1 MLIERITVMTKEE
14 KLWFEKLTA
23 DREDSARTLEKR
35 SMKGVKTSVVDKYT
49 DQAHFIYE
57 LLQNADDANATSV
70 RFVLDKN
77 GLVFAHNGTRRFTV
91 TDPDNE
97 DEDSI
102 NGTLG
107 DINSI
112 TSIANSNKNDDKNTI
127 GKFGVGFKAVFQ
139 YTETPIIYDPKIA
152 FRIERFIV
160 PKLIEEDY
168 KSRKSNETLFLF
180 PFNHPKKTAKEA
192 YEDISSKLKSLV
204 FPILFLSKLQK
215 IHFDI
220 EGFKGTYSKDV
231 KESRYFKDI
240 IAERVH
246 LIQNNGE
253 EKTVEDLWLFSREE
267 DSNVYSVG
275 FALDKHGKLKPIDK
289 SAFCFFPTK
298 EDTKLHFIVHA
309 PFLLN
314 DSREGIL
321 AGEDHNK
328 KMINLLARLAG
339 DALVC
344 LKDIAVET
352 QTMIINDDIL
362 DIVPY
367 DDEVFTEIG
376 NRDRISF
383 KPFYDE
389 IKQRFES
396 EDIIPST
403 DGYVYG
409 EDAYWPFYTVISEI
423 FSDEQL
429 SELTFNP
436 DARWVF
442 SSLPRHSL
450 QRVRDTKSD
459 YIDDI
464 VNACID
470 DDDLLVG
477 NYVAG
482 TKKINHEFIEN
493 QSIEWLHKFYAWL
506 SETTK
511 RSDISKKLPVFL
523 NSDGKA
529 VAAFDSNNMPLIFI
543 SAEASDNFSIIHPDL
558 LKNKETVAFFKKIG
572 IKEPSLKDEIYNHIL
587 PKYEYDYDID
597 EDNDF
602 IKMFTYYKQC
612 PEEELK
618 SYINLVKDCE
628 IIYFKCA
635 NDDEIYRGIAETIYF
650 PEENLLK
657 YFEPQEEARFLDY
670 DAYKD
675 VIDEKDWDLF
685 VEFLEELGV
694 SRSVRIIDVEYSHTQ
709 ATVLGLPNDY
719 STGRKEWIEKQIDG
733 CEEILKAIVKE
744 QSLEYSIA
752 LWNQLLYVIDT
763 DTLQVSYS
771 FNTALDRILKG
782 TYYYYYRNDK
792 TKSFT
797 AIEIKHLKSFK
808 WLMGKD
814 GEFHSGDEISTDELA
829 SEYEINSADAKELIR
844 FLGIHESHNDADI
857 ERIKSISELTDEE
870 KDALLF
876 AKKLKAL
883 GFENEEDIQ
892 RAAQLLQA
900 EKQKKEEKRLEEE
913 AAEEAKKGN
922 KQLERINKIT
932 TDVSKRANEI
942 AKKGKN
948 GAQNGNEPKETVE
961 TASIDT
967 DFDDEADEDDYTPKI
982 EKFEK
987 RKEKAEEKAAAE
999 VEKIAYEEDLETRIS
1014 EAEKYSYEWFTS
1026 LLELEAIRSGENN
1039 MNSREVSISFAK
1051 VEREAGTQRTLILK
1065 HPSRHIPQFMEEL
1078 ADIPLVLHTENEKKT
1093 VAIEVINI
1101 KSYTLRVKLKA
1112 NAELG
1117 DINLSEVKE
1126 ATINA
1131 QNPAFLLEA
1140 LRKEFNA
1147 LEFEP
1152 DYNMRDNLPENIEF
1166 VFGPPGTG
1174 KTTHLAK
1181 NVILPLMNGKE
1192 KPRILVLTP
1201 TNKAS
1206 DVLASR
1212 IMEVSEDSSYEEWL
1226 TRFGGTGDEAIEQSP
1241 IFRDKTFDIQSL
1253 EKSCVITTIARFP
1266 YDFFMPFGK
1275 WLYIKDLKWD
1285 YIIIDEASMIPIAN
1299 IVYPLY
1305 KKTPT
1310 KFIIAGDPFQI
1321 EPIVAVDTWKDESI
1335 YTLVKLDSFVNPTTV
1350 PHDYKVE
1357 LLTTQYRSIPTVG
1370 TVFSQFTYGGIL
1382 NHFRG
1387 EESQRPLNIDAGFDI
1402 NTLNI
1407 IKFPVSK
1414 YESIYRP
1421 KRLQGK
1427 TPYHIYSALFSC
1439 EFANY
1444 LADLISK
1451 SNPEDIFRIGIIS
1464 TYRAQADLID
1474 KLLASMKLPE
1484 KVDIQVGTIHGFQG
1498 DECDMIIAVFNP
1510 PPKISDSSQMFLN
1523 KRNIINVSISRAKD
1537 YMFIIM
1543 PDDDTENVNNLRLI
1557 KRVEK
1562 LFKNS
1567 GVCCEI
1573 ESHEVEEIM
1582 FGDENYLEN
1591 NSFSTSH
1598 QAVNIYSLP
1607 EKYYEIRSEDT
1618 AVDVQI
1624 HKNTKPGSSESADI
1638 PAKKY
1643 VYSRTYGKGEVIMR
1657 RRDKNGLALDIK
1669 FDTLGV
1675 VKTFYE
1681 DKAFSSGALSWIEG

>member
-1 MLIERITVMTKEE
+1 MTKEE
-14 KLWFEKLTA
+14 ILWFKKLTA
-23 DREDSARTLEKR
+23 NREYIASALEQPAAR
-35 SMKGVKTSVVDKYT
+35 GAIASVRDKYT

-57 LLQNADDANATSV
+57 LLQNADDVNATSV
-70 RFVLDKN
+70 RFVLDKR
-77 GLVFAHNGTRRFTV
+77 GLAFAHNGTRRFTV
-91 TDPDNE
+91 TDPDKEKEN
-97 DEDSI
+97 I
-102 NGTLG
+102 KGRIG

-112 TSIANSNKNDDKNTI
+112 TSIGNSNKDDERNTI

-139 YTETPIIYDPKIA
+139 YTETPIIYDPNISFK
-152 FRIERFIV
+152 IERFIV
-160 PKLIEEDY
+160 PRLIGKDNKY
-168 KSRKSNETLFLF
+168 RKSGETLFLF
-180 PFNHPKKTAKEA
+180 PFNHPKKSAEEA
-192 YEDISSKLKSLV
+192 YEEISLKLKSLV
-204 FPILFLSKLQK
+204 FPILFLSKLCK
-215 IHFDI
+215 ISFVI
-220 EGFKGTYSKDV
+220 EGFKGTYSKEI
-231 KESRYFKDI
+231 KETRYFNDI
-240 IAERVH
+240 TAERIHFV
-246 LIQNNGE
+246 QNNGE
-253 EKTVEDLWLFSREE
+253 EKTVEDLWLFSRK
-267 DSNVYSVG
+267 DAGIAYSVG
-275 FALDKHGKLKPIDK
+275 FALNEQGKLKPIDK
-289 SAFCFFPTK
+289 PAFCFFPTK

-344 LKDIAVET
+344 LKEIAVET
-352 QTMIINDDIL
+352 KTMIINDGIF

-367 DDEVFTEIG
+367 DDTIFTEIG

-383 KPFYDE
+383 LPFYNE
-389 IKQRFES
+389 IKERFE
-396 EDIIPST
+396 EKDIIPAS
-403 DGYVYG
+403 DCYVYG
-409 EDAYWPFYTVISEI
+409 VDAYWPYYTLITDI

-429 SELTFNP
+429 SELTDNP

-450 QRVRDTKSD
+450 QRVNDVRSD
-459 YIDDI
+459 YIEDL
-464 VNACID
+464 VRTYID
-470 DDDLLVG
+470 DGDLLSTSPA
-477 NYVAG
+477 AG
-482 TKKINHEFIEN
+482 TYGISSEFIEN

-506 SETTK
+506 NETQK
-511 RSDISKKLPVFL
+511 RSEIAKKLPVFL
-523 NSDGKA
+523 NSDGEA
-529 VAAFDSNNMPLIFI
+529 VAAFDSNNMPVIFI
-543 SAEASDNFSIIHPDL
+543 SSDSSDSFLTIHPEL
-558 LKNKETVAFFKKIG
+558 LKNKNTVSFFKKIG
-572 IKEPSLKDEIYNHIL
+572 ITEPSLKDEIYNNIL
-587 PKYEYDYDID
+587 PKYENDDDDLD
-597 EDNDF
+597 EDSDF
-602 IKMFTYYKQC
+602 IKLFTYYKQC
-612 PEEELK
+612 PKEELK

-628 IIYFKCA
+628 IIYYNCA
-635 NDDEIYRGIAETIYF
+635 NDDEIYRGVSETIYF
-650 PEENLLK
+650 PEKELLK
-657 YFEPQEEARFLDY
+657 YFEPKAEARFLDY
-670 DAYKD
+670 GAYKD

-685 VEFLEELGV
+685 IEFLEELGV
-694 SRSVRIIDVEYSHTQ
+694 SRTVRIIDVEYSYAQ
-709 ATVLGLPNDY
+709 AKDMGLPNEY
-719 STGRKEWIEKQIDG
+719 SSGRKEWIEKQVDG
-733 CEEILKAIVKE
+733 CEEILEAIVNR
-744 QSLEYSIA
+744 QSLEYSVA
-752 LWNQLLYVIDT
+752 LWNQLLCVINT
-763 DTLQVSYS
+763 DTLQVIHS
-771 FNTALDRILKG
+771 FNTALDRILRG
-782 TYYYYYRNDK
+782 TFYYYYRK
-792 TKSFT
+792 AKYKYFT
-797 AIEIKHLKSFK
+797 GTQIKNLKSFK
-808 WLMGKD
+808 WIMARNGAFYS
-814 GEFHSGDEISTDELA
+814 GEELIIDDLP
-829 SEYEINSADAKELIR
+829 SEYDVTSAEAKELIR
-844 FLGIHESHNDADI
+844 FLGIHESHDDADI
-857 ERIKSISELTDEE
+857 ERIKGIAELTDEE
-870 KDALLF
+870 KDTLLF

-900 EKQKKEEKRLEEE
+900 EKQKKEEQRLEEE
-913 AAEEAKKGN
+913 AAEEAKKGS

-932 TDVSKRANEI
+932 SDVTKRANEI

-948 GAQNGNEPKETVE
+948 KNGTQEENEAEETVE
-961 TASIDT
+961 TTSIDT

-999 VEKIAYEEDLETRIS
+999 IEKIAYEEDLETRIS
-1014 EAEKYSYEWFTS
+1014 EAGKYSYEWFTS

-1117 DINLSEVKE
+1117 DFDLSAVKE

-1285 YIIIDEASMIPIAN
+1285 YIIIDEASMIPVAN

-1382 NHFRG
+1382 NHFRD

-1451 SNPEDIFRIGIIS
+1451 SNPEETFRIGIIS

-1510 PPKISDSSQMFLN
+1510 PPKITDSSQMFLN

-1598 QAVNIYSLP
+1598 QAVNVYSLP

-1624 HKNTKPGSSESADI
+1624 HKNTKFQ
-1638 PAKKY
+1638 
-1643 VYSRTYGKGEVIMR
+1643 
-1657 RRDKNGLALDIK
+1657 KN
-1669 FDTLGV
+1669 
-1675 VKTFYE
+1675 
-1681 DKAFSSGALSWIEG
+1681 